1 MLLLVYTIY
10 AQYKNLQGKEKR
22 EMKRMMAVLLTASLI
37 FQAWTSD
44 TVLAQGASLLED
56 TVLSEEGKEI
66 EDDVDKADAGIA
78 DAPEFSE
85 ETPGE
90 EDKAKTEDTEPQE
103 KTDGADS
110 QGRAE
115 KMESQQS
122 TEDAGTQEG
131 IDASAVPEGI
141 TVPEEKSVLEV
152 EITSAVFPVQGKVN
166 VTVSGNNE
174 QAVQTQE
181 LDFADADAKTA
192 RFNLSPGNYTVQIQT
207 AKFAVYSQSVEMEEG
222 HSKKIRVCTAET
234 SLEGKSARGWLRPG
248 DVNGD
253 GAITKEDVQAVLDA
267 VRNNPTGTESDVNG
281 DDKTDIADLQC
292 VVQSMNDNAKMSAV
306 EDQVIV
312 RFTDLQAAE
321 GTTAVGME
329 DFLNHTGSLGLVPA
343 DSEKA
348 IAADNP
354 VVLDY
359 TLAGEKEDTALIPKM
374 QGMTICAPAEAE
386 PGEAIPSAITDGEVS
401 VVYEDENGQE
411 QTMSVPLAAE
421 NQAAV
426 ASYRMARAAAA
437 SIQTEP
443 DGSMVLDFGTQ
454 IAVKRVLIRI
464 TGTKK
469 TEPLV
474 NIAKVEFVNDMEKRV
489 PPPQLDIPTITDL
502 VPGDKMITVS
512 WTPQNNVTGYEV
524 CVSGPVKGGTN
535 ETQTVRVSNPQ
546 HIITSILDKNLIYN
560 GKYTIKVRSVNGGWN
575 SQWSEE
581 KVAVVKAQ
589 SLPAAPDNVKATG
602 GYCSITVSWKDM
614 EDSDGYMVY
623 YKKAEEADTAFRPV
637 VEGFTE
643 TPQGTGMITENK
655 YVLMSLES
663 GVEYDVYVKGW
674 NEIGWGPASLHHRAA
689 AKGVAPKL
697 PGYKLINTSNGPGK
711 KTNHIAAAVYGG
723 HGGAHMESSA
733 LDTEGKTAWGLVDD
747 DYTSYWTKTDWDDGI
762 SYPGN
767 DKGVTI
773 TLDQNYQLSYI
784 TYAAANQQAAISL
797 VRVGYWTA
805 EDPNTEKNVA
815 ARLVARTDENDNPY
829 YIVKLDQTITANK
842 IHLSFGTGYQR
853 INMMVGEIHFHEYDS
868 LEEDIMALYTDEM
881 HITLRSDVTAA
892 TLDELENRLNTVDPV
907 SGEKHMLYEELALE
921 IKNARDILTA
931 NLDPAYEVEN
941 QITAQKDRHLGFSG
955 LNSWQPV
962 GKTARAG
969 EKLLVYVGHNSK
981 KWGEAANLQ
990 IVFTQNHSEAGGFSR
1005 VQNLKVGRNEVTVPT
1020 ISTGTVERGGQ
1031 VYVSYTGNS
1040 ADDKYAV
1047 RINGGGDIPVLSVYG
1062 KTGEERTAAIRAY
1075 VTELEEYVKNLEAEH
1090 EAQHTG
1096 KANVDYAYDQTNC
1109 ILNTTDIMMREMMH
1123 SVPATQVWAGIKN
1136 AEDKTAK
1143 LDNALKAMEQAMKL
1157 FYQHKGLSDDAGT
1170 DRGNNAWP
1178 SQHLNIRYMRM
1189 FAGAFMYASGNHIGI
1204 EWGSTPVVSSP
1215 NDISGFG
1222 WGIGHEIGHDI
1233 NQGTYAVAEVTN
1245 NYFAQLLTGKTRYT
1259 QDNVYKK
1266 VTSGSIG
1273 RASNV
1278 FTQLAMYW
1286 QLHLAF
1292 DNNKDDQHIYD
1303 NYEDQFN
1310 NLFFARVDTY
1320 SRNPGKAPKAGL
1332 TLNGGADQ
1340 NLMRL
1345 ACAAAD
1351 KNLLP
1356 FFERWGMV
1364 PNEETIAY
1372 ADKYGEA
1379 DTKAIYYINN
1389 EARDYRVDHPET
1401 DANSVKNKNAVTA
1414 SVAANS
1420 NQVELNISTSQNKEL
1435 ILGYEISRSMTS
1447 NGQKETEVVGFVP
1460 IDTAESTVYTDTVT
1474 TINNRVMEYEVR
1486 AVDQYMNYSNPA
1498 DAGSVKIQTDGALD
1512 KTEWTVETNMVSQ
1525 DDKEIESTEEDPDGG
1540 FDTNPGNVSVKKE
1553 HSIDR
1558 VLDNSITPAGTYTG
1572 TSGGT
1577 AVITLDMRKTQ
1588 QVTSLKYQGSP
1599 LQKVTVEVSADGN
1612 TWTKVKENDASLA
1625 ETTEEAQMLWF
1636 NSVKE
1641 EARENWIGTYDARY
1655 VRLTISQTGEIVIRE
1670 IDVCGPSGDNL
1681 EFMESAGGE
1690 KAIGILS
1697 EDYQYGDKPEDVI
1710 KKGSLIFTGTYR
1722 GNWAYNVVVLYD
1734 TEGNVIGAKD
1744 GNVEAGQVIFAEL
1757 PEKGNEGETT
1767 EGTWVYY
1774 VEPGQWDA
1782 DTLKGM
1788 KVRGELF
1795 RVDDAVTLEGER
1807 IVSDTQVITVPDTLP
1822 SITVAGSKN
1831 K

>member
-1 MLLLVYTIY
+1 
-10 AQYKNLQGKEKR
+10 
-22 EMKRMMAVLLTASLI
+22 MKRLTAVLLTASLI
-37 FQAWTSD
+37 FQAWTGDVMLS
-44 TVLAQGASLLED
+44 QGASLPED
-56 TVLSEEGKEI
+56 TVLTEEAREV
-66 EDDVDKADAGIA
+66 ETEENKADAGVA
-78 DAPEFSE
+78 DVREPLE
-85 ETPGE
+85 EVPDLQEGE
-90 EDKAKTEDTEPQE
+90 TTEDIGLLEGTQNAEPQE
-103 KTDGADS
+103 KA
-110 QGRAE
+110 QE
-115 KMESQQS
+115 LESQEITDS
-122 TEDAGTQEG
+122 AG
-131 IDASAVPEGI
+131 VPEDIANGRML
-141 TVPEEKSVLEV
+141 TGTVVPEERSVLEV
-152 EITSAVFPVQGKVN
+152 EVTSAVFPVQGKLTVQ
-166 VTVSGNNE
+166 VSGGSE
-174 QAVQTQE
+174 STSQARE
-181 LDFADADAKTA
+181 LDFSDADTQTA
-192 RFNLSPGNYTVQIQT
+192 RFSLSPGAYIVQIQA
-207 AKFAVYSQSVEMEEG
+207 AKFATYSQAVEMEDG
-222 HSKKIRVCTAET
+222 YHKKIRVCTAET
-234 SLEGKSARGWLRPG
+234 SLEGKAARGWLRPG
-248 DVNGD
+248 DVNLD
-253 GAITKEDVQAVLDA
+253 GMITKEDVQSVLDTI
-267 VRNNPTGTESDVNG
+267 RNNPASAECDVNG
-281 DDKTDIADLQC
+281 DGRTDIADLQC
-292 VVQSMNDNAKMSAV
+292 VVQSMNDQAKESAV
-306 EDQVIV
+306 ERQKIV
-312 RFTDLQAAE
+312 RFTAVQAAE

-329 DFLNHTGSLGLVPA
+329 GFLNHTGDLELVPA
-343 DSEKA
+343 DSQKP

-354 VVLDY
+354 VSLDF
-359 TLAGEKEDTALIPKM
+359 TLAGEKEDLALIPRM
-374 QGMTICAPAEAE
+374 QGMTICAPAESE
-386 PGEAIPSAITDGEVS
+386 PGEAVPSAITDGDVT
-401 VVYEDENGQE
+401 VVYADENGQE

-421 NQAAV
+421 SQAAA
-426 ASYRMARAAAA
+426 ASYRMARAAAP
-437 SIQTEP
+437 SVQTEP
-443 DGSMVLDFGTQ
+443 DGSLVLDFGTQ

-474 NIAKVEFVNDMEKRV
+474 NIAKVEFVNNMEDRV
-489 PPPQLDIPTITDL
+489 PPPQLDIPAITDL
-502 VPGDKMITVS
+502 VPGDKMITAS

-535 ETQTVRVSNPQ
+535 ETQIVRVSNPQ
-546 HIITSILDKNLIYN
+546 HIITGILDKNLIYN
-560 GKYTIKVRSVNGGWN
+560 GKYAIKVRSVNGGWN
-575 SQWSEE
+575 SSWSEE
-581 KVAVVKAQ
+581 KIAVVKAQ
-589 SLPAAPDNVKATG
+589 SLPAAPDYVKAAG
-602 GYCSITVSWKDM
+602 GYCSISVSWKDM

-623 YKKAEEADTAFRPV
+623 YKKAEEPDTAFRPV

-655 YVLMSLES
+655 YVIMSLES
-663 GVEYDVYVKGW
+663 GAEYDVYVKGW
-674 NEIGWGPASLHHRAA
+674 NEVGWGPASLHQRAA

-697 PGYKLINTSNGPGK
+697 PAYKLINTSNGPGK
-711 KTNHIAAAVYGG
+711 KTSHITAAVYGG
-723 HGGAHMESSA
+723 HGGAHMENSA
-733 LDTEGKTAWGLVDD
+733 LDTDGKTAWGLVDD
-747 DYTSYWTKTDWDDGI
+747 DYTSYWTKADWDDGV
-762 SYPGN
+762 SYPGA
-767 DKGVTI
+767 DRGMTI
-773 TLDQNYQLSYI
+773 TLDQDYQMSYI
-784 TYAAANQQAAISL
+784 TYAAANQQAALSQ
-797 VRVGYWTA
+797 VRVGYWST
-805 EDPNTEKNVA
+805 EDPNTEKTVA
-815 ARLVARTDENDNPY
+815 ASLVARTDENDNPF
-829 YIVKLDQTITANK
+829 YIIKLDSAITANK
-842 IHLSFGTGYQR
+842 VHLSFGTGYQR
-853 INMMVGEIHFHEYDS
+853 INMMVGEIHFHQYDS
-868 LEEDIMALYTDEM
+868 LEDDIMALYTDEM
-881 HITLRSDVTAA
+881 HITLRPDVTAA
-892 TLDELENRLNTVDPV
+892 TLDELENRLHVADAA
-907 SGEKHMLYEELALE
+907 SGEKHLLFEELALE
-921 IKNARDILTA
+921 LKNARDILTA

-941 QITAQKDRHLGFSG
+941 QITAQKDRHLGFGG

-990 IVFTQNHSEAGGFSR
+990 IVFTQNHSEAGGFSS

-1040 ADDKYAV
+1040 ANDKYAV
-1047 RINGGGDIPVLSVYG
+1047 RVNGGGDIPILSVYG
-1062 KTGEERTAAIRAY
+1062 KTGEERTAAIQAY
-1075 VTELEEYVKNLEAEH
+1075 VTELEEYVKHLEAEH

-1109 ILNTTDIMMREMMH
+1109 ILNTTDIMMREMMY

-1136 AEDKTAK
+1136 AEDKTTK

-1233 NQGTYAVAEVTN
+1233 NQGTYAVAEITN
-1245 NYFAQLLTGKTRYT
+1245 NYFAQLLTGTIRYT

-1292 DNNKDDQHIYD
+1292 DNNKDDQYIYD
-1303 NYEDQFN
+1303 NYQDQFN

-1332 TLNGGADQ
+1332 ALNGGADQ

-1351 KNLLP
+1351 KNILP

-1364 PNEETIAY
+1364 PDEGTIAY
-1372 ADKYGEA
+1372 ANKYGEA
-1379 DTKAIYYINN
+1379 DTKAIYYVNN

-1460 IDTAESTVYTDTVT
+1460 IDTAESTIYTDTVA

-1486 AVDQYMNYSNPA
+1486 AVDQYLNYSNPA
-1498 DAGSVKIQTDGALD
+1498 DAGSVKIQTDGVLD

-1525 DDKEIESTEEDPDGG
+1525 DDKEIEGTEQDPDGG
-1540 FDTNPGNVSVKKE
+1540 FDTNPGNVTVKKE

-1558 VLDNSITPAGTYTG
+1558 VLDNSITAAGTYTG
-1572 TSGGT
+1572 TSNGS
-1577 AVITLDMRKTQ
+1577 AVITIDMRKTQ

-1599 LQKVTVEVSADGN
+1599 LQKVTVEVSADGDV
-1612 TWTKVKENDASLA
+1612 WTKVKTDDASLA
-1625 ETTEEAQMLWF
+1625 GTGEETQTLWF
-1636 NSVKE
+1636 DSVKE

-1655 VRLTISQTGEIVIRE
+1655 VRLTISQSGDIVIRE
-1670 IDVCGPSGDNL
+1670 IDLCGPCGDNL
-1681 EFMESAGGE
+1681 EFMETAGGE
-1690 KAIGILS
+1690 KAIGVLS
-1697 EDYQYGDKPEDVI
+1697 ADYQYGDKPEDVI
-1710 KKGSLIFTGTYR
+1710 KEGSLIFTGTYR
-1722 GNWAYNVVVLYD
+1722 GNWAYNVVMLYD
-1734 TEGNVIGAKD
+1734 TKGNVIGAKD

-1774 VEPGQWDA
+1774 VEPGQWNA

-1807 IVSDTQVITVPDTLP
+1807 IVSDTQIITVPDTLP
-1822 SITVAGSKN
+1822 TITITGSKN

>member
-1 MLLLVYTIY
+1 
-10 AQYKNLQGKEKR
+10 
-22 EMKRMMAVLLTASLI
+22 MKRTMAVLLTASLI

-44 TVLAQGASLLED
+44 IMLAQGASLPVEP
-56 TVLSEEGKEI
+56 VFSEEGKEI
-66 EDDVDKADAGIA
+66 GADEKEADAGIA
-78 DAPEFSE
+78 DAPEFSDE
-85 ETPGE
+85 ALDVGGKGKTDDIELQSEADSAEPQ
-90 EDKAKTEDTEPQE
+90 DQAKHVEAQQKTQDAEIQEDTEIQE
-103 KTDGADS
+103 YIDGS
-110 QGRAE
+110 QTFQGA
-115 KMESQQS
+115 
-122 TEDAGTQEG
+122 
-131 IDASAVPEGI
+131 
-141 TVPEEKSVLEV
+141 TVPEERSVLEV
-152 EITSAVFPVQGKVN
+152 EVTSAVFPVQGKVN
-166 VTVSGNNE
+166 VQVSDGSE
-174 QAVQTQE
+174 GALQTQE
-181 LDFADADAKTA
+181 LDFADADSKTA
-192 RFNLSPGNYTVQIQT
+192 RFSLSPGNYTVQIQA
-207 AKFAVYSQSVEMEEG
+207 AKFAAYNQSVEMEEG
-222 HSKKIRVCTAET
+222 YRKKIRVCTAET
-234 SLEGKSARGWLRPG
+234 SLKDREARGWLRPG
-248 DVNGD
+248 DVNLD
-253 GAITKEDVQAVLDA
+253 GAITTEDVQAVLNA
-267 VRNNPTGTESDVNG
+267 VRNNPESTECDING
-281 DDKTDIADLQC
+281 DNKTDIADLQC
-292 VVQSMNDNAKMSAV
+292 VVQSMNDNTKISAI
-306 EDQVIV
+306 EQQLIV
-312 RFTDLQAAE
+312 KYSALQAAE
-321 GTTAVGME
+321 GTTVVGMDE
-329 DFLNHTGSLGLVPA
+329 FLNHTGSIGLVPA
-343 DSEKA
+343 DSEKP
-348 IAADNP
+348 IAEDNP
-354 VVLDY
+354 VALDF
-359 TLAGEKEDTALIPKM
+359 TLAGEKEDLALIPRM
-374 QGMTICAPAEAE
+374 EGMTIFAPAEAE
-386 PGEAIPSAITDGEVS
+386 PEEEISSAITNGEVM
-401 VVYEDENGQE
+401 VVYVDEDGQE
-411 QTMSVPLAAE
+411 QTMSVSLASESQISA
-421 NQAAV
+421 
-426 ASYRMARAAAA
+426 ASYRMARAEA

-443 DGSMVLDFGTQ
+443 DGSLVLDFGTQ

-474 NIAKVEFVNDMEKRV
+474 NIAKVEFVNNMADRV
-489 PPPQLDIPTITDL
+489 PPPQLDIPTIKDL
-502 VPGDKMITVS
+502 VPGDKIISVS

-575 SQWSEE
+575 SPWSEE
-581 KVAVVKAQ
+581 KIGVVKAQ
-589 SLPAAPDNVKATG
+589 NKPAAPDNVKATG
-602 GYCSITVSWKDM
+602 GYCSISVSWKDM

-623 YKKAEEADTAFRPV
+623 YKKAEEADTEFRPV

-643 TPQGTGMITENK
+643 TPEGTGMITENK
-655 YVLMSLES
+655 YVIMSLEA
-663 GVEYDVYVKGW
+663 GVEYEVYVKGW
-674 NEIGWGPASLHHRAA
+674 NEIGWGPASLHHSAA

-711 KTNHIAAAVYGG
+711 KTSHITAAVYGG
-723 HGGAHMESSA
+723 HGGAHMENSA

-747 DYTSYWTKTDWDDGI
+747 DYTSYWTKADWDDGV
-762 SYPGN
+762 SYPGS
-767 DKGVTI
+767 DRGMTI
-773 TLDQNYQLSYI
+773 TLDQEYPMSYI
-784 TYAAANQQAAISL
+784 TYAAANQQAALSQ

-805 EDPNTEKNVA
+805 EEPNTEKTVA
-815 ARLVARTDENDNPY
+815 ASLVARTDENDNPF
-829 YIVKLDQTITANK
+829 YIIKLNNAITANK
-842 IHLSFGTGYQR
+842 VHLSFGTGYQR

-868 LEEDIMALYTDEM
+868 LEDDIMALYTDEM
-881 HITLRSDVTAA
+881 HITLRPDVTTA
-892 TLDELENRLNTVDPV
+892 TLDELESRLNTPDTV
-907 SGEKHMLYEELALE
+907 SGERHLLFEELALE

-941 QITAQKDRHLGFSG
+941 QITAQKDRHLGFGG

-990 IVFTQNHSEAGGFSR
+990 IVFTQNHAESNAVAR
-1005 VQNLKVGRNEVTVPT
+1005 AQNLKVGRNEITVPALSSG
-1020 ISTGTVERGGQ
+1020 IVERGGQ

-1040 ADDKYAV
+1040 ANDKYAV

-1062 KTGEERTAAIRAY
+1062 KTGEERTAAIQAY

-1096 KANVDYAYDQTNC
+1096 KTNVDYAYDQTNC
-1109 ILNTTDIMMREMMH
+1109 ILNTTDIMMREMMY

-1136 AEDKTAK
+1136 AEDKTLK
-1143 LDNALKAMEQAMKL
+1143 LDNALKAMEQTMTL
-1157 FYQHKGLSDDAGT
+1157 FYQHKGLSENAGT

-1189 FAGAFMYASGNHIGI
+1189 FAGAFMYAAGNHIGI
-1204 EWGSTPVVSSP
+1204 EWGSTPLASAP
-1215 NDISGFG
+1215 NDMSGFG
-1222 WGIGHEIGHDI
+1222 WGIGHEIGHNI
-1233 NQGTYAVAEVTN
+1233 NQGTYAIAEVTN
-1245 NYFAQLLTGKTRYT
+1245 NYFAQLLTGKRRFT
-1259 QDNVYKK
+1259 QENVYKK
-1266 VTSGSIG
+1266 VTSGTVG

-1292 DNNKDDQHIYD
+1292 DNNKNDHHIYD

-1332 TLNGGADQ
+1332 TLNGGTDQ

-1351 KNLLP
+1351 KNILP

-1364 PNEETIAY
+1364 PDEATIAY
-1372 ADKYGEA
+1372 ANKYGEA
-1379 DTKAIYYINN
+1379 DEKAIYYITN

-1401 DANSVKNKNAVTA
+1401 EAESVKGKNAVTA
-1414 SVAANS
+1414 SVSAKS

-1447 NGQKETEVVGFVP
+1447 NGQKETQVVGFVP
-1460 IDTAESTVYTDTVT
+1460 IDTAESTVYVDTIS

-1498 DAGSVKIQTDGALD
+1498 EAGSVKIQTDGALD

-1525 DDKEIESTEEDPDGG
+1525 DDKEIENTEEDPDSGY
-1540 FDTNPGNVSVKKE
+1540 DTNPGNVAAKKE

-1558 VLDNSITPAGTYTG
+1558 VLDNDVTPAGTYTG
-1572 TSGGT
+1572 TSSQT
-1577 AVITLDMRKTQ
+1577 AVITVDMRKMQ
-1588 QVTSLKYQGSP
+1588 QVTSLKYQGSA
-1599 LQKVTVEVSADGN
+1599 LEKVTVEVSEDGN
-1612 TWTKVKENDASLA
+1612 VWTKVKTDDTSLA
-1625 ETTEEAQMLWF
+1625 GTTEEAQTLWF
-1636 NSVKE
+1636 DSVKE
-1641 EARENWIGTYDARY
+1641 EARDNWIGTYDARY
-1655 VRLTISQTGEIVIRE
+1655 VRLTIFQSGDIVIRE
-1670 IDVCGPSGDNL
+1670 IDICGPSGDNL
-1681 EFMESAGGE
+1681 EFMEAADGE
-1690 KAIGILS
+1690 KAIGVLS
-1697 EDYQYGDKPEDVI
+1697 ADYQYGDKAEDVI

-1744 GNVEAGQVIFAEL
+1744 GNVQAGQVIFAEL

-1795 RVDDAVTLEGER
+1795 RVDDAATLEGER
-1807 IVSDTQVITVPDTLP
+1807 IVSDTQVIAVPDTLP
-1822 SITVAGSKN
+1822 SITMKGSQN